1 MDTVKEKRLKAR
13 SKKQI
18 VNIEVR
24 NKNTSGRKSKL
35 NVSNLSRVITSR
47 LMKRRKIVS
56 NPASPMLY
64 YLRQKPKTCGTV
76 DIDVLAASI
85 QKNCAMTKG
94 DVKHVIEAL
103 VEEIQ
108 GNLAN
113 GDKVKLNQLGTFHMT
128 FRCPGM
134 EASDKCTVRNISK
147 VNIRFIP
154 DKELKLVNGSTAV
167 TRSPAN
173 VGFVLDKPEEGGSG
187 GGNQGGGSGGGSG
200 DDGDQGENP
209 LG

>member
-1 MDTVKEKRLKAR
+1 
-13 SKKQI
+13 
-18 VNIEVR
+18 
-24 NKNTSGRKSKL
+24 
-35 NVSNLSRVITSR
+35 
-47 LMKRRKIVS
+47 
-56 NPASPMLY
+56 MLY

-85 QKNCAMTKG
+85 HKNCAMTKG

-134 EASDKCTVRNISK
+134 RTSEQRYGAADR
-147 VNIRFIP
+147 R
-154 DKELKLVNGSTAV
+154 
-167 TRSPAN
+167 
-173 VGFVLDKPEEGGSG
+173 
-187 GGNQGGGSGGGSG
+187 
-200 DDGDQGENP
+200 
-209 LG
+209 

>member
-1 MDTVKEKRLKAR
+1 MDV
-13 SKKQI
+13 I
-18 VNIEVR
+18 VER
-24 NKNTSGRKSKL
+24 FQ
-35 NVSNLSRVITSR
+35 
-47 LMKRRKIVS
+47 RRKIVS

-154 DKELKLVNGSTAV
+154 DKELKLVNGSTAM

-173 VGFVLDKPEEGGSG
+173 VGFVLDKPEEGGSSSG
-187 GGNQGGGSGGGSG
+187 GGNQGGSSGGGSG

>member
-1 MDTVKEKRLKAR
+1 MDV
-13 SKKQI
+13 I
-18 VNIEVR
+18 VER
-24 NKNTSGRKSKL
+24 FQ
-35 NVSNLSRVITSR
+35 
-47 LMKRRKIVS
+47 RRKIVS

-147 VNIRFIP
+147 VNIR
-154 DKELKLVNGSTAV
+154 
-167 TRSPAN
+167 SPAN

>member
-1 MDTVKEKRLKAR
+1 MDV
-13 SKKQI
+13 I
-18 VNIEVR
+18 VER
-24 NKNTSGRKSKL
+24 FQ
-35 NVSNLSRVITSR
+35 
-47 LMKRRKIVS
+47 RRKIVS

-167 TRSPAN
+167 TRSPSN

>member
-1 MDTVKEKRLKAR
+1 MDV
-13 SKKQI
+13 I
-18 VNIEVR
+18 VER
-24 NKNTSGRKSKL
+24 FQ
-35 NVSNLSRVITSR
+35 
-47 LMKRRKIVS
+47 RRKIVS
-56 NPASPMLY
+56 DANSPKLF

-85 QKNCAMTKG
+85 EKNCAMTKG

-128 FRCPGM
+128 FRCSGV
-134 EASDKCTVRNISK
+134 ETSDKCTVRNISK
-147 VNIRFIP
+147 VNIRFSP
-154 DKELKLVNGSTAV
+154 DKELKLVNGSTAA

-173 VGFVLDKPEEGGSG
+173 VGFVLDKPEDGSG
-187 GGNQGGGSGGGSG
+187 SGNNPGGGSGN
-200 DDGDQGENP
+200 DGDLDENP
-209 LG
+209 MG

>member
-1 MDTVKEKRLKAR
+1 MDV
-13 SKKQI
+13 I
-18 VNIEVR
+18 VER
-24 NKNTSGRKSKL
+24 FQ
-35 NVSNLSRVITSR
+35 
-47 LMKRRKIVS
+47 RRKIVS
-56 NPASPMLY
+56 DKNSPVMF

-76 DIDVLAASI
+76 DVDVLAASI

-128 FRCPGM
+128 FRCPGV
-134 EASDKCTVRNISK
+134 ETSDKCTVRNINK
-147 VNIRFIP
+147 VNIRFSP
-154 DKELKLVNGSTAV
+154 DKELKLVNGSTAA

-173 VGFVLDKPEEGGSG
+173 VGFVLDKPEDGSSS
-187 GGNQGGGSGGGSG
+187 GNNPGGGS
-200 DDGDQGENP
+200 DGDLDENP
-209 LG
+209 MG

>member
-1 MDTVKEKRLKAR
+1 M
-13 SKKQI
+13 
-18 VNIEVR
+18 
-24 NKNTSGRKSKL
+24 
-35 NVSNLSRVITSR
+35 
-47 LMKRRKIVS
+47 
-56 NPASPMLY
+56 
-64 YLRQKPKTCGTV
+64 
-76 DIDVLAASI
+76 
-85 QKNCAMTKG
+85 
-94 DVKHVIEAL
+94 
-103 VEEIQ
+103 
-108 GNLAN
+108 
-113 GDKVKLNQLGTFHMT
+113 KLNQLGTFHMT

-187 GGNQGGGSGGGSG
+187 GGSEGGSGN
-200 DDGDQGENP
+200 DGDQGENP

>member
-1 MDTVKEKRLKAR
+1 MDVLVERF
-13 SKKQI
+13 Q
-18 VNIEVR
+18 
-24 NKNTSGRKSKL
+24 
-35 NVSNLSRVITSR
+35 
-47 LMKRRKIVS
+47 RRRIVS
-56 NPASPMLY
+56 DKSSPMLY

-108 GNLAN
+108 AE
-113 GDKVKLNQLGTFHMT
+113 D
-128 FRCPGM
+128 
-134 EASDKCTVRNISK
+134 CTVRNISK
-147 VNIRFIP
+147 VNIRFVP
-154 DKELKLVNGSTAV
+154 DKELKLVNGSTAA

-173 VGFVLDKPEEGGSG
+173 VAFSLDKPADGSSSGGSG
-187 GGNQGGGSGGGSG
+187 GNSGEE
-200 DDGDQGENP
+200 ENP

>member
-1 MDTVKEKRLKAR
+1 MDVLVERY
-13 SKKQI
+13 Q
-18 VNIEVR
+18 
-24 NKNTSGRKSKL
+24 
-35 NVSNLSRVITSR
+35 
-47 LMKRRKIVS
+47 RRKDMTD
-56 NPASPMLY
+56 PTSPKMF

-128 FRCPGM
+128 FHCPGVDT
-134 EASDKCTVRNISK
+134 SDKCTVRNITK

-154 DKELKLVNGSTAV
+154 DKELRLVNNSTAT
-167 TRSPAN
+167 TRSAAN
-173 VGFVLDKPEEGGSG
+173 VEFVLDKPAEGGSG
-187 GGNQGGGSGGGSG
+187 SGGNTG
-200 DDGDQGENP
+200 DGPGDENDNP

>member
-1 MDTVKEKRLKAR
+1 MFVVWPGLFLLRILFTVFFNLNLNFIFMDVLVERF
-13 SKKQI
+13 Q
-18 VNIEVR
+18 
-24 NKNTSGRKSKL
+24 
-35 NVSNLSRVITSR
+35 
-47 LMKRRKIVS
+47 RRRIVS
-56 NPASPMLY
+56 DKSSPMLY

-108 GNLAN
+108 VNLAN
-113 GDKVKLNQLGTFHMT
+113 GDKVKLNQLGTLHMT
-128 FRCPGM
+128 FRCPGV
-134 EASDKCTVRNISK
+134 EKSEDCTVRNISK
-147 VNIRFIP
+147 VNIRFVP
-154 DKELKLVNGSTAV
+154 DKELKLVNGSTAA

-173 VGFVLDKPEEGGSG
+173 VAFSLDKPADGSSSGGSG
-187 GGNQGGGSGGGSG
+187 GNSGEE
-200 DDGDQGENP
+200 ENP

>member
-1 MDTVKEKRLKAR
+1 MDV
-13 SKKQI
+13 I
-18 VNIEVR
+18 VER
-24 NKNTSGRKSKL
+24 FQ
-35 NVSNLSRVITSR
+35 
-47 LMKRRKIVS
+47 RRKIVS
-56 NPASPMLY
+56 DKNSPKLF

-85 QKNCAMTKG
+85 EKNCAMTKG

-128 FRCPGM
+128 FRCPGV
-134 EASDKCTVRNISK
+134 ETSDKCTVRNISK

-154 DKELKLVNGSTAV
+154 DKELKLVNGSTAT

-173 VGFVLDKPEEGGSG
+173 VGFALDKPEDGSGSGNKPGG
-187 GGNQGGGSGGGSG
+187 GGN
-200 DDGDQGENP
+200 DGDLDENP
-209 LG
+209 MG

>member
-1 MDTVKEKRLKAR
+1 MDV
-13 SKKQI
+13 I
-18 VNIEVR
+18 VER
-24 NKNTSGRKSKL
+24 FQ
-35 NVSNLSRVITSR
+35 
-47 LMKRRKIVS
+47 RRKIVS

-167 TRSPAN
+167 TPQPGECGLCARQAR
-173 VGFVLDKPEEGGSG
+173 GGRLRRRQSRRWFRRRLRRRRRPG
-187 GGNQGGGSGGGSG
+187 RKSAGIKK
-200 DDGDQGENP
+200 E
-209 LG
+209 

>member
-1 MDTVKEKRLKAR
+1 MDV
-13 SKKQI
+13 I
-18 VNIEVR
+18 VER
-24 NKNTSGRKSKL
+24 FQ
-35 NVSNLSRVITSR
+35 
-47 LMKRRKIVS
+47 RRKIVS
-56 NPASPMLY
+56 DSASPMLF

-76 DIDVLAASI
+76 DVDVLATSI

-108 GNLAN
+108 TNLAN

-128 FRCPGM
+128 FRCPGV
-134 EASDKCTVRNISK
+134 ETSDKCTVRNISK

-154 DKELKLVNGSTAV
+154 DKELKLVNGSTAT
-167 TRSPAN
+167 TRSSAN
-173 VGFVLDKPEEGGSG
+173 VGFVLDKPQEGSSEGG
-187 GGNQGGGSGGGSG
+187 NSGGGSDG
-200 DDGDQGENP
+200 GEDGDQGENP